1 MRPNPAREAGLLALR
16 AQERRRRIAY
26 ATDGV
31 ARPFEERARLMAEY
45 KVELKKEY
53 RRRAR
58 ELHPDMN
65 QGLPE
70 AEARAKGHELAALT
84 EAVDF
89 LMRLEPRPPTPARA
103 RAVVDILDLG
113 HDMEELDRLM
123 RQRAIRGR
131 VVNWVTSASP
141 TGTGFPW

>member
-1 MRPNPAREAGLLALR
+1 
-16 AQERRRRIAY
+16 
-26 ATDGV
+26 
-31 ARPFEERARLMAEY
+31 MAEY

-89 LMRLEPRPPTPARA
+89 LMRLEPRPPAPAYQRPNPA
-103 RAVVDILDLG
+103 TITI
-113 HDMEELDRLM
+113 HDMAREMRNLDQMMHQQVGRP
-123 RQRAIRGR
+123 R
-131 VVNWVTSASP
+131 VVYWSNGSTSSSTTSTNGP
-141 TGTGFPW
+141 GFPW